1 MSTYIK
7 HSEDDS
13 LTHYGV
19 KGMKWRKRKKKNNE
33 WSERVMYDAGGSSRL
48 DRIRPFHDDGQSPD
62 GKGYKSGQYN
72 PSLKGTIER
81 RKRLFKEGY
90 YDRKEGSLKSRKN
103 YPKAIKSSLNKAKK
117 ATMSTAKKAI
127 KKGKDKWNQRYI
139 SKGVANEYMYTYN
152 KKGQTVLLHKP
163 GDRYDTRTG
172 KAIKKKK
179 K

>member
-1 MSTYIK
+1 MNMYIK

-19 KGMKWRKRKKKNNE
+19 KGMKWRKKKGSKILDSFGDVASGVKAETHYRKKEKALGRPYGSVYNGESREKIKNKFRKK
-33 WSERVMYDAGGSSRL
+33 SE
-48 DRIRPFHDDGQSPD
+48 
-62 GKGYKSGQYN
+62 
-72 PSLKGTIER
+72 
-81 RKRLFKEGY
+81 
-90 YDRKEGSLKSRKN
+90 LKSRKN
-103 YPKAIKSSLNKAKK
+103 YSKAIKSSLNKAKK

-179 K
+179 NK